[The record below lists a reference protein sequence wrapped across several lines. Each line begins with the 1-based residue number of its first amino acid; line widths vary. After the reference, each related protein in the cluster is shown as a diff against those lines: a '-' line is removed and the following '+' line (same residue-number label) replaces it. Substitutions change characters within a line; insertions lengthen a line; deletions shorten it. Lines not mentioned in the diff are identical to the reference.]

1 MEDQG
6 RYANDPS
13 EILRGFHQTKLAL
26 DDMIAEA
33 VRKGEDNQAGTLR
46 DMKRTM
52 LDELER
58 VVPEYGMARRLYAG
72 DSEMMDAMNE
82 GRNIYTLPEPEV
94 RKLMQRFSKN
104 PSEYDSFR
112 AGISQAMLER
122 LRNARPGTDPMA
134 NIFPRDSEAR
144 IRRTFADD
152 SAFNEFLRRLTEE
165 RTMLG
170 TERAGFRRMPVDTD
184 LAAQNSNVGA
194 AQALITGNPMGAGIE
209 MLRNAMP
216 QLGGMPPQQAS
227 RTAGA
232 LLTPGPQ
239 LDPVVQS
246 IMDSLQREEQALARK
261 AFGAQTGAAGAGA
274 IAASRAP
281 SEQYPEE

>member
-1 MEDQG
+1 M
-6 RYANDPS
+6 S
-13 EILRGFHQTKLAL
+13 
-26 DDMIAEA
+26 
-33 VRKGEDNQAGTLR
+33 
-46 DMKRTM
+46 
-52 LDELER
+52 
-58 VVPEYGMARRLYAG
+58 
-72 DSEMMDAMNE
+72 
-82 GRNIYTLPEPEV
+82 
-94 RKLMQRFSKN
+94 
-104 PSEYDSFR
+104 
-112 AGISQAMLER
+112 
-122 LRNARPGTDPMA
+122 
-134 NIFPRDSEAR
+134 NIFPRDSENR

-152 SAFNEFLRRLTEE
+152 SAFNEFLRRLQEE

-246 IMDSLQREEQALARK
+246 IMDSLQREEQVLANK

-281 SEQYPEE
+281 SEQYPEDQ